1 MAITKTT
8 EDDKFE
14 IVTQYKCLQI
24 RTATVI
30 KEDGVELSRKFARR
44 VLEPG
49 ALDAS
54 NNLVN
59 TDVSKESAEIQGITS
74 AIWTDT
80 VKDAWKAFL
89 ISQQT
94 LPGS

>member
-14 IVTQYKCLQI
+14 IIGQYKCLQV

-30 KEDGVELSRKFARR
+30 KEDGVELSRRFARR

-49 ALDAS
+49 TLDAS
-54 NNLVN
+54 DNLVN
-59 TDVSKESAEIQGITS
+59 TDVSKETTEIQGITS
-74 AIWTDT
+74 AIWTST
-80 VKDAWKAFL
+80 VKDAWKAKL
-89 ISQQT
+89 IADKNAKS
-94 LPGS
+94 

>member
-49 ALDAS
+49 TLDAS
-54 NNLVN
+54 DNFVN
-59 TDVSKESAEIQGITS
+59 TDVSKESTEIQGITS

-80 VKDAWKAFL
+80 VKDAWKAKL
-89 ISQQT
+89 IADKNAKS
-94 LPGS
+94 

>member
-14 IVTQYKCLQI
+14 IIGQYKCLQI

-30 KEDGVELSRKFARR
+30 KEDGVELSRRFARR

-49 ALDAS
+49 RLDAS
-54 NNLVN
+54 DNFVD
-59 TDVSKESAEIQGITS
+59 TDVSGESTEIQGITS
-74 AIWTDT
+74 AIWTT
-80 VKDAWKAFL
+80 AVKDAFKAKL
-89 ISQQT
+89 IADKNSRD
-94 LPGS
+94 

>member
-24 RTATVI
+24 RTATVV

-54 NNLVN
+54 DNFVATN
-59 TDVSKESAEIQGITS
+59 VSGESTEIQGITS
-74 AIWTDT
+74 AIWTDA
-80 VKDAWKAFL
+80 VKDAWKAKL
-89 ISQQT
+89 IADKNAR
-94 LPGS
+94 G